1 MTSGINMCGEAAPKI
16 DSEDFSVLV
25 EEQQG
30 RLYNFIL
37 RHIGHPTDAEDLA
50 QQTFV
55 EAYKALSTF
64 RGQSEM
70 STWLLGIA
78 MNLVRNY
85 LSRAPHRRYQFVA
98 EDVLETTASGSTSPS
113 DDAIFAQ
120 ALGQLGEELQNLP
133 EELRQVLMLVA
144 VDGISYDQ
152 AAGMLA
158 IPIGTVRSRLS
169 RARSTLRD
177 RLPHVVEVI
186 DQD

>member
-1 MTSGINMCGEAAPKI
+1 MSGETVPTI
-16 DSEDFSVLV
+16 DAEDFSALV

-37 RHIGHPTDAEDLA
+37 RHIGHPTDAEELA

-55 EAYKALSTF
+55 EAYRALATF
-64 RGQSEM
+64 RGQSEL

-98 EDVLETTASGSTSPS
+98 DDVLEGTPSGDKSPS
-113 DDAIFAQ
+113 DDVTFAQ
-120 ALGQLGEELQNLP
+120 ALRQLDDELQSLP

-169 RARSTLRD
+169 RARSTLRE
-177 RLPHVVEVI
+177 RLPHVVEI
-186 DQD
+186 MDRS